1 MLKPLVEKKRR
12 DRINQSLEELRALL
26 FNCTHDQRVRN
37 PKLEKAEILELTVSY
52 LERRRRERKTGRTG
66 MCRSP
71 GLCCFVQLFKPR
83 LN

>member
-26 FNCTHDQRVRN
+26 FNCTHDQRFRN

-52 LERRRRERKTGRTG
+52 LERRRRERKTGQTG
-66 MCRSP
+66 RCRSP
-71 GLCCFVQLFKPR
+71 GLCCFVKLFKPR